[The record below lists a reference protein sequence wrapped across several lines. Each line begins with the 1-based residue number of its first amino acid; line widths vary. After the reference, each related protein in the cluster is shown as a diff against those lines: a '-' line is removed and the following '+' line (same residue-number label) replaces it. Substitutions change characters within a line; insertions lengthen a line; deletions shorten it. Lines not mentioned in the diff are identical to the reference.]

1 MLLFF
6 YNKEQNFSIV
16 STNFLGYL
24 KEFYKEVQQK
34 AHKTITDPFL
44 SIETIVGY
52 FDGET
57 QLGLCGGGMV
67 TY

>member
-6 YNKEQNFSIV
+6 YNKAQNFSIV
-16 STNFLGYL
+16 STKILGYL

-34 AHKTITDPFL
+34 PHKTITEPSL
-44 SIETIVGY
+44 SVETIVGY
-52 FDGET
+52 FDGAT
-57 QLGLCGGGMV
+57 QLGLCGSGMV